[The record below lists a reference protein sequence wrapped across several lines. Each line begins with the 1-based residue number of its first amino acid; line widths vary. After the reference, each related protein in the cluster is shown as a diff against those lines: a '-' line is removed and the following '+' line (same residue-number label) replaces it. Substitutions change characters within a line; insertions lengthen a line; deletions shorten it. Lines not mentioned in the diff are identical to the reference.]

1 VVPACQRQLHFAA
14 ITVIQPIIPI
24 MTSNQ
29 LPKTEPKLPPEFSYL
44 KRPKPRDLLNTSRNS
59 LMFSLVWTLFSSIF
73 LLVNLGGLIKGNSDY
88 KQLTQKGVA
97 AKATITKLEI
107 DNSGDAANYHVY
119 YQFMGLVNGTPVR
132 FVDSASVSASLY
144 FILKAEQ
151 EIDILYAASD
161 PNLSAIKVELGPPN
175 ALSALIYIGMSSLF
189 VLIGIGMLSGS
200 LKAQKNLKSLRSTG
214 CRTQAVIFDS
224 WQDNDSNGNP
234 AYFVAFAFKVTSLN
248 GEQQTIT
255 RAEQN
260 KILYDHYHL
269 GDTLNVCYLP
279 DNPFICRVK
288 VE

>member
-1 VVPACQRQLHFAA
+1 
-14 ITVIQPIIPI
+14 
-24 MTSNQ
+24 MTSDQ
-29 LPKTEPKLPPEFSYL
+29 LPKPEPKLPPEFSHL
-44 KRPKPRDLLNTSRNS
+44 KRPKPRDPLNASGNS

-73 LLVNLGGLIKGNSDY
+73 LLISLGVLIKGNSDY
-88 KQLTQKGVA
+88 KQLTQEGVA
-97 AKATITKLEI
+97 AKATITKWEI
-107 DNSGDAANYHVY
+107 DNSGDAANYYVY
-119 YQFMGLVNGTPVR
+119 YQFIGLVNGTPVR

-144 FILKAEQ
+144 YILKSEQ
-151 EIDILYAASD
+151 KIDILYAASD
-161 PNLSAIKVELGPPN
+161 PNLSAIKAAFGPPN
-175 ALSALIYIGMSSLF
+175 AFSALIYIGMSGLF

-200 LKAQKNLKSLRSTG
+200 LKAQKNLKSLRSAG
-214 CRTQAVIFDS
+214 CQTQAVVFDS
-224 WQDNDSNGNP
+224 WQDNDSKGNP

-279 DNPFICRVK
+279 DNPFICRAQ